1 MFSTKSQ
8 VLPGAAPEPAE
19 ATAPNAG
26 APAGSQPPMSPE
38 AARKAAEASEHR
50 AAAFGRIMAIM
61 SASNRHSKLSLRELN
76 TYVTPAIALGQ
87 FAIVGAQQQQGGPMA
102 VAAVAWWAMVSPEVD
117 KRLSESTSEFL
128 HVEGKDWK
136 SGNQPWVIDTVGDPK
151 IVGELLKKLAEGSF
165 KAMPAKIRA
174 AMPDGRMA
182 VGFIK
187 PKDA

>member
-8 VLPGAAPEPAE
+8 VVPGATPEPAE
-19 ATAPNAG
+19 AAMPNA
-26 APAGSQPPMSPE
+26 APKAGGPPAMSPE
-38 AARKAAEASEHR
+38 AARKAAESSDQR

-61 SASNRHSKLSLRELN
+61 SASNRHNKLTLRELN

-102 VAAVAWWAMVSPEVD
+102 VAAVVWWALVSPEVD
-117 KRLSESTSEFL
+117 QRLTESTSEFL

-165 KAMPAKIRA
+165 KASPAKIRA

-187 PKDA
+187 PKEA

>member
-8 VLPGAAPEPAE
+8 ILPGATTEPA
-19 ATAPNAG
+19 AAAQPNA
-26 APAGSQPPMSPE
+26 AAQAAGQPPMPPE
-38 AARKAAEASEHR
+38 AARKAAEASEQR

-61 SASNRHSKLSLRELN
+61 SASNRHNKLTLRELN

-102 VAAVAWWAMVSPEVD
+102 VAAVVWWALVSPEVD

-136 SGNQPWVIDTVGDPK
+136 SGSQPWIIDTVGDPK
-151 IVGELLKKLAEGSF
+151 IVGELLKKLSEGTF
-165 KAMPAKIRA
+165 KATPAKIRA

-187 PKDA
+187 AKEA